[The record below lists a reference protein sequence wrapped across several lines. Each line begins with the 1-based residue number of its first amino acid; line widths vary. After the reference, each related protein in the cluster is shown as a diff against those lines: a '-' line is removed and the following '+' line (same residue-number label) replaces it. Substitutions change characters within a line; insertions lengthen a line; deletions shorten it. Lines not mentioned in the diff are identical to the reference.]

1 MIVDSNNET
10 HIFPHK
16 LLPTDR
22 QVPKLC
28 KDFTNNS
35 SANIKLS
42 KTQFS
47 KIVWSGG
54 FFGRL
59 GIGIGIGMLY
69 FMLTKS

>member
-1 MIVDSNNET
+1 MQFNKLKLPRNIIVDSNNET
-10 HIFPHK
+10 HMFSHK
-16 LLPTDR
+16 LLPKDR

-47 KIVWSGG
+47 KIV
-54 FFGRL
+54 
-59 GIGIGIGMLY
+59 
-69 FMLTKS
+69 